1 MKIKDVIAEDFV
13 NYKLPSM
20 FIISS
25 VCNWKCCIEQGLD
38 ISVCQ
43 NQGIAK
49 QKTLDISVEML
60 YNMFTSNPITEAIV
74 IGGLEPFDQFEDII
88 EFVAYFREKHCNNP
102 IIIYTGY
109 YPNEVTPE
117 IEQLKNYNN
126 IIIKFGRYVPN
137 RPKRYDDILGI
148 ELVSDNQYAEKIS

>member
-1 MKIKDVIAEDFV
+1 MKTFGVIEEDFT
-13 NYKLPSM
+13 NYKLPCM
-20 FIISS
+20 FISTTT
-25 VCNWKCCIEQGLD
+25 CTFKCEKEAGFECCHNSPWI
-38 ISVCQ
+38 
-43 NQGIAK
+43 NQSP
-49 QKTLDISVEML
+49 LDISVEML

-88 EFVAYFREKHCNNP
+88 EFVAYFRENHCNNP

-109 YPNEVTPE
+109 YLNEVTPE

-137 RPKRYDDILGI
+137 RPKRYDDVLGI

>member
-25 VCNWKCCIEQGLD
+25 VCSWKCCIEQGLD
-38 ISVCQ
+38 ISICQ
-43 NQGIAK
+43 NQSIAK

-88 EFVAYFREKHCNNP
+88 EFVAYFREKHCDNP

-109 YPNEVTPE
+109 YHNEVTPE

-126 IIIKFGRYVPN
+126 IIIKFGRYIPN
-137 RPKRYDDILGI
+137 RPKRYDDVLGI
-148 ELVSDNQYAEKIS
+148 ELVSNNQYAEKIS

>member
-25 VCNWKCCIEQGLD
+25 VCSWKCCIEQGLD
-38 ISVCQ
+38 ISICQ
-43 NQGIAK
+43 NQSIAK

-88 EFVAYFREKHCNNP
+88 EFVAYFREKHCDNP

-109 YPNEVTPE
+109 YYNEVTPE

-126 IIIKFGRYVPN
+126 IIIKFGRYIPN
-137 RPKRYDDILGI
+137 RPKRYDDVLGI
-148 ELVSDNQYAEKIS
+148 ELVSNNQYAEKIS